1 MKRKIFK
8 VIIDLA
14 LIMGILFIG
23 DMLALKV
30 FHCEKIWL
38 DIVLY
43 IVLYCDIWYKALEC
57 YSLETKEIQRVRGG
71 RQKNN
76 RKL

>member
-1 MKRKIFK
+1 MKRKILN

-23 DMLALKV
+23 DILTLKV

-38 DIVLY
+38 DIILY
-43 IVLYCDIWYKALEC
+43 IVFYIVIFGIKHGIVILWK
-57 YSLETKEIQRVRGG
+57 
-71 RQKNN
+71 
-76 RKL
+76 RKKSRR